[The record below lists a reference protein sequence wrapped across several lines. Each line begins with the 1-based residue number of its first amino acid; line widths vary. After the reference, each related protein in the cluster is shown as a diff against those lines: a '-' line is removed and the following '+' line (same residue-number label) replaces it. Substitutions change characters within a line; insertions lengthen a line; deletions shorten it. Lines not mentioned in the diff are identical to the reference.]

1 MKRLLSLI
9 LAIILVLPSFALYG
23 CGKKKEEQ
31 RVLRI
36 SNCEDYISVDPD
48 GTGEYVD
55 LIAKFEEE
63 TGIKVEYSTYA
74 TNENLYNELVIN
86 PKSYDLVI
94 PSEYMIQ
101 KLATEGRLKKLDT
114 TKVDNFKNVS
124 PFIIDTFENISFVVK
139 AGDYEGETLTL
150 NDFAVGYM
158 WGTMGWVYN
167 TENVDQADV
176 TTWNKVFESGN
187 YNKRMTLKDSVR
199 DSYLV
204 GLGMVYEDELF
215 SAISSGE
222 DVNAKVNEIFNRID
236 DDAINAV
243 GDKLTSLKSQL
254 YGFEVDSGKNDIVT
268 GKIDAYVAWSG
279 DACYAIDEAYEDDV
293 ALDYYVPDCGSNI
306 WFDGMVMP
314 AKAENVDEAYEF
326 INFICDEQ
334 NAVDNMDYIGY
345 TSVVSGETV
354 FGYIVENFDESEDL
368 LPEECVEVD
377 LSYFFG
383 AGSSIFVS
391 EESFGRMIAQYPT
404 EEIATR
410 CAVMSYFD
418 DDTLISIN
426 KMWES
431 VKGSTFPLGML
442 IFVGILVVLII
453 AVILLYRNKD
463 KIKWLKMPELK
474 KKSLTDKGYKV
485 VDKQDL

>member
-1 MKRLLSLI
+1 MKRVLALLLV
-9 LAIILVLPSFALYG
+9 LVLVLPTFALYG
-23 CGKKKEEQ
+23 CGKKKDEK

-63 TGIKVEYSTYA
+63 TGITVEYSTYA

-86 PKSYDLVI
+86 PKSYDVVI

-101 KLATEGRLKKLDT
+101 KLATEGRLKKLDKS
-114 TKVDNFKNVS
+114 KVENYQNVS
-124 PFIIDTFENISFVVK
+124 PFIIDTFKGISFEV
-139 AGDYEGETLTL
+139 ADGDYEGETASLD
-150 NDFAVGYM
+150 DFAIGYM

-167 TENVDQADV
+167 ADEVDVSDV
-176 TTWNKVFESGN
+176 TTWNKVFDSN
-187 YNKRMTLKDSVR
+187 KYNKKMTLKDSVR

-204 GLGMVYEDELF
+204 GLGMVYEEELF
-215 SAISSGE
+215 QAIQSGE
-222 DVNAKVNEIFNRID
+222 NVNQKVNEIFNRTDKDSID
-236 DDAINAV
+236 AV
-243 GDKLTSLKSQL
+243 GDKLNSLKSQL

-279 DACYAIDEAYEDDV
+279 DACFAIDEAEFDGV

-314 AKAENVDEAYEF
+314 SGAQNIDEAYEF

-345 TSVVSGETV
+345 TSVVGGDTV
-354 FGYIVENFDESEDL
+354 FEYIQDNFDEGEG
-368 LPEECVEVD
+368 EELD

-383 AGSSIFVS
+383 TGSTIQVS
-391 EESFGRMIAQYPT
+391 EESWGRAIAQYPT
-404 EEIATR
+404 EDIATR

-418 DDTLISIN
+418 DDTLISVN
-426 KMWES
+426 NMWEM
-431 VKGSTFPLGML
+431 VKGSTFPTGML
-442 IFVGILVVLII
+442 IAVGALVILII
-453 AVILLYRNKD
+453 AVVVLYRNKD
-463 KIKWLKMPELK
+463 KIKWLKLPTRK
-474 KKSLTDKGYKV
+474 KKTLTDKGYKIIE
-485 VDKQDL
+485 KQDI

>member
-1 MKRLLSLI
+1 MKRLVSL
-9 LAIILVLPSFALYG
+9 LLVLVLIIPSFSLYG
-23 CGKKKEEQ
+23 CGKKKEEK

-36 SNCEDYISVDPD
+36 SNCEDYISVSVE
-48 GTGEYVD
+48 GEDYVD

-63 TGIKVEYSTYA
+63 TGIDVEYSTYS

-86 PKSYDLVI
+86 PKSYDVVI

-101 KLATEGRLKKLDT
+101 KLATEGRLKKLDKS
-114 TKVDNFKNVS
+114 KVENYQNIS
-124 PFIIDTFENISFVVK
+124 PFIIDTFKDISFEVK
-139 AGDYEGETLTL
+139 DGDYKGENANLD
-150 NDFAVGYM
+150 DFAIGYM

-167 TENVDQADV
+167 ENVDPADV
-176 TTWNKVFESGN
+176 TTWNGVFASN
-187 YNKRMTLKDSVR
+187 KYNKRMTLKDSVR

-215 SAISSGE
+215 SVINAGE
-222 DVNAKVNEIFNRID
+222 NVNQKVNEIFNRTD
-236 DDAINAV
+236 KDSINAV

-279 DACYAIDEAYEDDV
+279 DACFAIDEAEFDGV

-345 TSVVSGETV
+345 TSVVGGDTV
-354 FGYIVENFDESEDL
+354 FEYIQDNFDEGEG
-368 LPEECVEVD
+368 EELD

-383 AGSSIFVS
+383 AGSIIQVS
-391 EESFGRMIAQYPT
+391 EESWGRAIAQYPT

-426 KMWES
+426 KMWEK
-431 VKGSTFPLGML
+431 VKGSTFPTGML
-442 IFVGILVVLII
+442 IAVGALVLVII
-453 AVILLYRNKD
+453 AFIVMYRNKD
-463 KIKWLKMPELK
+463 KLKWFKLPERK
-474 KKSLTDKGYKV
+474 KKSLTEKVYKIV
-485 VDKQDL
+485 YKKYL